1 MPRKKRAVTMLF
13 LVLALA
19 LGLIATSARAQS
31 MGSGMM
37 GQRGNQGG
45 QQGMYGQYC
54 PCMTGRGMMGGQGMM
69 GRGMMMNPSMMG
81 RGNTISQNDDGH
93 TARGEA
99 EGKTIWGKLQ
109 AEELKCDDLTNK
121 NFGALGEYFMG
132 RMAGGQHAALNNMMI
147 QMMGEEGEEI
157 MHIAMGKRMSNCE
170 PNAPMPQNMMSGGM
184 MSMMMNMMMGGQGM
198 PGRGMM
204 MNPNMMG
211 RGMMRDQGKIGQGM
225 MMKPNSMGRGGYGQQ
240 YGQSPKPLK
249 EDDVRIILENYI
261 SAARNPNLKLGKIT
275 ENEDFF
281 EAEIVT
287 KEGSLV
293 DKLIVGKLSGM
304 LRSIY

>member
-1 MPRKKRAVTMLF
+1 
-13 LVLALA
+13 
-19 LGLIATSARAQS
+19 
-31 MGSGMM
+31 
-37 GQRGNQGG
+37 
-45 QQGMYGQYC
+45 MYGQYC
-54 PCMTGRGMMGGQGMM
+54 PCMMGRGMMMGPNMMGHGMMMMNPSMMGRGMMGGWGMSGRGMMMGPNMM
-69 GRGMMMNPSMMG
+69 GRGMMMNPNMMG

-93 TARGEA
+93 TAREEA
-99 EGKTIWGKLQ
+99 EGKTIWEKFQ
-109 AEELKCDDLTNK
+109 AEELKCQDLTNE

-132 RMAGGQHAALNNMMI
+132 RMTGAQHVAMNNMMI
-147 QMMGEEGEEI
+147 QMMGEEGEKL

-204 MNPNMMG
+204 MSPNMMG
-211 RGMMRDQGKIGQGM
+211 RGW
-225 MMKPNSMGRGGYGQQ
+225 GYGQQ

-249 EDDVRIILENYI
+249 KEDARIILENYI
-261 SAARNPNLKLGKIT
+261 SATRNPNLKLGKIT

-293 DKLIVGKLSGM
+293 DKLIVGKLTGM